1 MCRITDEKR
10 RASMERRKVN
20 PWTWQDNFGFSQ
32 AWRIEDG
39 RSLIFVSGQGPM
51 MIEVEAIA
59 AV

>member
-1 MCRITDEKR
+1 VARSDSG
-10 RASMERRKVN
+10 AAQRRKVN